1 MTIDNMIKIIR
12 QHEYR
17 EYGESNWKRYI
28 VNLQRTQLLLEDC
41 WYDASNATTGSD
53 WVDATDWDKERL
65 LDWLG
70 Y

>member
-1 MTIDNMIKIIR
+1 MIKIIR

-17 EYGESNWKRYI
+17 EYGESDWKRYI
-28 VNLQRTQLLLEDC
+28 VNLQRTQLLVEDC
-41 WYDASNATTGSD
+41 WSMTGSD
-53 WVDATDWDKERL
+53 WVDATGWDKQRL

>member
-17 EYGESNWKRYI
+17 EYGHSNWKRYI
-28 VNLQRTQLLLEDC
+28 VNLQRTQLLVEDC
-41 WYDASNATTGSD
+41 WSTNDSD
-53 WVDATDWDKERL
+53 WVDATDWDKQRL